1 MLTYSDRLGR
11 IVTIWKNLSGVF
23 QSLNDLRHM
32 FSKQVAQT
40 SIITWFIMIQ
50 FAHAIGEWHPSNT
63 ICLLEEVFLFFCVCI
78 LGPHSQHMEV
88 PRPRVKLE
96 LQLLACTTAI
106 AMLDPS
112 HVCDLHYSSQQC
124 IFNPLSRARIEPASS
139 WILVSFTTTEP
150 QWELWG
156 KVLNPTSE
164 YQF

>member
-124 IFNPLSRARIEPASS
+124 QIRA
-139 WILVSFTTTEP
+139 VSVIYTAAHSNTRYLTH
-150 QWELWG
+150 WER
-156 KVLNPTSE
+156 SE
-164 YQF
+164 SNLHPHGS